1 VKLLLPLLLGG
12 RFGQA
17 GAKHMVG
24 FRDELF
30 LPVSDLIGMHV
41 KMLSQLGESPVAP
54 NGGYRHLRFKR
65 RGMIAS

>member
-1 VKLLLPLLLGG
+1 MKLLLPLLLGG

-24 FRDELF
+24 FRDELL
-30 LPVSDLIGMHV
+30 LPVLDLIGMYV

-54 NGGYRHLRFKR
+54 NGG
-65 RGMIAS
+65 